1 MQILKKVRKFP
12 CVYWGPAVNTGKELV
27 YPLPVQCKCRWEDEQ
42 EVIQLQ
48 NGGEYISK
56 SLVLMDRLVDVDGYL
71 FYGSLDD
78 MKAKYGNCV
87 DPREIVEA
95 RIIQKVLTIPTLKA
109 KNYTNMKNLAHWA
122 YL

>member
-12 CVYWGPAVNTGKELV
+12 CVYWGPPVNTGKELK
-27 YPLPVQCKCRWEDEQ
+27 YPLPVECKCRWEEEQ

-48 NGGEYISK
+48 NGGEYTSK
-56 SLVLMDRLVDVDGYL
+56 TNVLMDRLVVVDGYL
-71 FYGSLDD
+71 FYGSLAD
-78 MKAKYGNCV
+78 MRAQYGNCV

-109 KNYTNMKNLAHWA
+109 KNYTNIKNLAHWA